1 MILAT
6 AYATFYRNIFRSS
19 VSGPGAI
26 ATGSANQSHSL
37 PLRVLTPS
45 HNHFM
50 KAKVYVTLKP
60 SVLDP
65 QGKAIKHSVELL
77 GFHGVNDIRQG
88 KYFEIS
94 LDNSV
99 SEANAREEAT
109 RLAHDVLS
117 NPIIEDFRVEIE
129 K

>member
-1 MILAT
+1 
-6 AYATFYRNIFRSS
+6 
-19 VSGPGAI
+19 
-26 ATGSANQSHSL
+26 
-37 PLRVLTPS
+37 
-45 HNHFM
+45 M

-77 GFHGVNDIRQG
+77 GYHGVSDIRQG
-88 KYFEIS
+88 KYFEIA
-94 LDNSV
+94 LNGGL
-99 SEANAREEAT
+99 SEADARGEAERMARE
-109 RLAHDVLS
+109 VLS